1 MKKKLYK
8 TKEKETKD
16 DKTKEKETKENE
28 TKENDKSKKEEK
40 YKKWEVLI
48 TEQHKIECTDSCNSC
63 ELPADAKC
71 NEPENGKCS
80 KPLKKVFVPDG
91 GGSMKLHCCEKLEVK
106 APLQEL
112 DDAKD
117 CQEKGVIT
125 SALGRKER
133 EEVTDGSKTYLCKPG
148 TFFKLRLRMKDREI
162 AQSIGES
169 SSDSASPSATNT
181 ATKPHGR
188 MCCNLYKNLGKD
200 FVSVEDVDKTLDKL
214 NEGES
219 ETVLAD
225 QVEEESA
232 RLDKLSPGICCME
245 FMEMRTKNI
254 LDNGSDEA
262 PGMLKQFLDVV
273 VIPIAMKEMT
283 QEEFE
288 QGVSKMSE
296 LWGSDVWDLLTTN
309 VGNIVDGLNA
319 MLDNHDDFWS
329 HTDKNV
335 VPELARLQQ
344 EKEGIDKMIER
355 FRAKYVKRD
364 DTNKDNVAKRKQI
377 YEEFKSRKDRLNM
390 DKAPTTKEELKGYIE
405 THRVHMKP
413 MADLYNEVKLFH
425 GGVIN
430 SATIG
435 KPADPE
441 NQEGGIIKSVDGKGL
456 PDVIEL
462 RVPVKDYAKHME
474 ASIRPEHFKK
484 DAKMRVLYSP
494 KDYIPQIKAAFV
506 ASSNKNSMV
515 PHGCSK
521 ASILGCRMGSTA
533 VFKNTEKYCCS
544 SPTISADVAKDPS
557 KCQPGKKF
565 SGSIFFKSKE
575 KLKSSEDGKIYTCEK
590 GTFWDYYMS
599 SLASSPST
607 SPEEEEETR
616 NQLMDEAQKLG
627 EEEQLREGGGG

>member
-1 MKKKLYK
+1 MCVTSIYGF
-8 TKEKETKD
+8 
-16 DKTKEKETKENE
+16 ENINRAYQS
-28 TKENDKSKKEEK
+28 NDFNRTH
-40 YKKWEVLI
+40 Y
-48 TEQHKIECTDSCNSC
+48 
-63 ELPADAKC
+63 
-71 NEPENGKCS
+71 
-80 KPLKKVFVPDG
+80 
-91 GGSMKLHCCEKLEVK
+91 
-106 APLQEL
+106 
-112 DDAKD
+112 
-117 CQEKGVIT
+117 
-125 SALGRKER
+125 
-133 EEVTDGSKTYLCKPG
+133 VTPIHP
-148 TFFKLRLRMKDREI
+148 RRI
-162 AQSIGES
+162 AHS
-169 SSDSASPSATNT
+169 
-181 ATKPHGR
+181 
-188 MCCNLYKNLGKD
+188 
-200 FVSVEDVDKTLDKL
+200 
-214 NEGES
+214 
-219 ETVLAD
+219 
-225 QVEEESA
+225 
-232 RLDKLSPGICCME
+232 
-245 FMEMRTKNI
+245 NI
-254 LDNGSDEA
+254 SHNQT
-262 PGMLKQFLDVV
+262 PY
-273 VIPIAMKEMT
+273 
-283 QEEFE
+283 FE
-288 QGVSKMSE
+288 Y
-296 LWGSDVWDLLTTN
+296 
-309 VGNIVDGLNA
+309 
-319 MLDNHDDFWS
+319 
-329 HTDKNV
+329 
-335 VPELARLQQ
+335 R
-344 EKEGIDKMIER
+344 
-355 FRAKYVKRD
+355 
-364 DTNKDNVAKRKQI
+364 
-377 YEEFKSRKDRLNM
+377 
-390 DKAPTTKEELKGYIE
+390 
-405 THRVHMKP
+405 
-413 MADLYNEVKLFH
+413 YNEVKLFH